1 MTDAIADHDQMA
13 EQSTEIADPSVATHR
28 LHPLSLVI
36 KTIGFLPQMLFGSIA
51 VMASV
56 DDNMGWLVVGLA
68 LFGGFCIFVMIAWL
82 RWRKFTYEIAPNE
95 VRIQSGIISK
105 NNRSIPYERIQDVN
119 IEQKLIA
126 RILGLATVTL
136 ETGSAGNGDDGKLN
150 AVKLTRAEELR
161 DTIKARKRGVALPLE
176 GQAVVQDDIAEPETE
191 PLFTMSPKRLL
202 ILGLFSFSLAVF
214 AFVAAIFQNLDFLI
228 PDNLFSVE
236 KLANVAGNIKDGP
249 SSRGEEFK
257 NGFKDGF
264 QQGLSSL
271 GIVGQILTAFGGLLG
286 IVVIGLITG
295 IITVFVRDYGFRLDR
310 TENGFRRRRGLFT
323 LTDMA
328 MPLHRVQTAIL
339 ITGPIR
345 RIFGWYALKF
355 QSLASDGKNESD
367 HVVAP
372 LARIDEASA
381 IALEPGIN
389 IDMPAAAMQRVSRS
403 LWLVGAVIALALTI
417 FAASNAVFWSEIW
430 GFSAVVL
437 LSLPAALHLWLRWR
451 HHHFS
456 LTEQFL
462 YIRSG
467 YWSQRLTALPLRK
480 IQSVDITDNFIQ
492 RPLDEV
498 NLVFG
503 IAGGS
508 GIVPLTL
515 HAIDREL
522 AISMR
527 SEMLAHIGAKKSAIA
542 KG

>member
-13 EQSTEIADPSVATHR
+13 EQSTEIAGTSGASHR

-51 VMASV
+51 AMVSI
-56 DDNMGWLVVGLA
+56 DDNMGRLVVGLA

-126 RILGLATVTL
+126 RILGLATVKL
-136 ETGSAGNGDDGKLN
+136 ETGSAGNGDDGELN
-150 AVKLTRAEELR
+150 AVKLARAEELR
-161 DTIKARKRGVALPLE
+161 DTIKARKRGVALPTE
-176 GQAVVQDDIAEPETE
+176 GQTFAQDDSAEPETE
-191 PLFTMSPKRLL
+191 PLFTMSPKRLI
-202 ILGLFSFSLAVF
+202 ILGMFSFSLAIF
-214 AFVAAIFQNLDFLI
+214 AFLLAVSQNLNFLI
-228 PDNLFSVE
+228 PDDWFSFSNFVDGLEADPDGSVDNVRGTFSGAESNLR
-236 KLANVAGNIKDGP
+236 NI
-249 SSRGEEFK
+249 
-257 NGFKDGF
+257 GF
-264 QQGLSSL
+264 
-271 GIVGQILTAFGGLLG
+271 VGQFIAVLAGLIG
-286 IVVIGLITG
+286 VIVVGLVTG
-295 IITVFVRDYGFRLDR
+295 IISVFVREYGFRLDR

-323 LTDMA
+323 LTDVA

-339 ITGPIR
+339 VTGPIR

-389 IDMPAAAMQRVSRS
+389 IDMPVSTMQRVSRS
-403 LWLVGAVIALALTI
+403 LWLVGAIAALILTI
-417 FAASNAVFWSEIW
+417 FAASNAVFWSEMW
-430 GFSAVVL
+430 RLSAIVL
-437 LSLPAALHLWLRWR
+437 LSLPAALHFWLRWR

-456 LTEQFL
+456 LSGEFL

-492 RPLDEV
+492 RPLGEV
-498 NLVFG
+498 SLVFG

>member
-13 EQSTEIADPSVATHR
+13 EPSAEIVNTSATAHR
-28 LHPLSLVI
+28 LHPLSLVMKVI
-36 KTIGFLPQMLFGSIA
+36 SFVPQLLFGSIA
-51 VMASV
+51 AMVSI
-56 DDNMGWLVVGLA
+56 DDNMGRLFVGLA
-68 LFGGFCIFVMIAWL
+68 LLVATCIFAVIAWL

-126 RILGLATVTL
+126 RLLGLATVKL
-136 ETGSAGNGDDGKLN
+136 ETGSAGNGDDGELN
-150 AVKLTRAEELR
+150 AVKLARAEELR
-161 DTIKARKRGVALPLE
+161 DTIKARKRGVALPPE
-176 GQAVVQDDIAEPETE
+176 GQAVAQDDIAEPETE
-191 PLFTMSPKRLL
+191 PLFTMSPKRLI
-202 ILGLFSFSLAVF
+202 ILGMFSFSLAIF
-214 AFVAAIFQNLDFLI
+214 AFLLAVSQNLNFLI
-228 PDNLFSVE
+228 PDDWFSFSNFVDGLEADPDGSVDNVRGTFSGAESNLRR
-236 KLANVAGNIKDGP
+236 I
-249 SSRGEEFK
+249 
-257 NGFKDGF
+257 GF
-264 QQGLSSL
+264 
-271 GIVGQILTAFGGLLG
+271 VGQFIAVLAGLIG
-286 IVVIGLITG
+286 VIVVGLVTG
-295 IITVFVRDYGFRLDR
+295 IISVFVREYGFRLDR

-323 LTDMA
+323 LTDVA

-339 ITGPIR
+339 VTGPIR

-372 LARIDEASA
+372 LAIIDEASA

-389 IDMPAAAMQRVSRS
+389 INMPVSAMHRVSRS
-403 LWLVGAVIALALTI
+403 LWLVGAIAALILTI

-430 GFSAVVL
+430 GLSAIVL
-437 LSLPAALHLWLRWR
+437 LSLPAALHFWLRWR

-456 LTEQFL
+456 LSGEFL

-492 RPLDEV
+492 RPLGEV
-498 NLVFG
+498 SLVFG

-542 KG
+542 KH